1 MTYTWSCILVR
12 NPCAAF
18 YCLPQSMATRRL
30 PNYLRTYRKHSGL
43 SQSEVSFLIRLK
55 DKSELSRYERNLR
68 QPSLRIALACQEL
81 YGVAISD
88 LFAGLSDSVAKDARH
103 QMKRLQTRLRA
114 NINPQSTGNRIM
126 QKFQWISHRLL
137 EMPNFK
143 LVSA

>member
-1 MTYTWSCILVR
+1 
-12 NPCAAF
+12 
-18 YCLPQSMATRRL
+18 MATRRL

-81 YGVAISD
+81 YGVSVSD
-88 LFAGLSDSVAKDARH
+88 LFAGFSDSVAQDTRNR
-103 QMKRLQTRLRA
+103 MKRLKTRLQA
-114 NINPQSTGNRIM
+114 NTDLKSTGRRIM
-126 QKFQWISHRLL
+126 QRLQWISHRLL